1 LLEELLQEYE
11 QALGV
16 PQSKGPER
24 DEIAVHACVNSV
36 PDEVTF
42 FKDSCELNSSLQPPV
57 SGNQIDSSGQNK
69 SLYRTASKASVGEQL
84 FEIWREDGEE
94 ALQGKAVRTA
104 HLCTRVNKT
113 PRHHRHLLMHHDHDC
128 LEEDNHEGGARKKE
142 HARSFEQKSASMLPL
157 DDSRPPWFKR
167 SMQHGC
173 NRFVLNP
180 FSRKRVSWDMAGFAA
195 LAWDLFQVPVAVF
208 SPPEDDTFWVTL
220 GWIATVYWTLDIPA
234 SCMVGYFDR
243 LGNLTMNWRCV
254 VKRYLKT
261 WFFFDVLMVSLD
273 WARIFLDGVE
283 TASKSSRILKVL
295 RFVRT
300 FRLLRLFRSS
310 KMKDAVLALQ
320 EEIDS
325 PFIDPIFAMCT
336 NAVMILCAAH
346 FIACAWFGTGVVS
359 SNKGNWVEANEMD
372 SLNFA
377 TKYLET
383 YRMALTFSF
392 GRNIW
397 IAPQNDGEII
407 FMIAMK
413 LVGLMVFSTFV
424 GGVTSRLT
432 KIRELVEQESTQL
445 FHLKQYLKDNRT
457 SLMLKERVIR
467 YAEYARQQHKKCR
480 RSEDVVLLGLISG
493 PLHVELE
500 TEVHKPYLIINP
512 FMKEYSIASPAAL
525 SQLCF
530 SCLKEE
536 TLARSDTLFRRGE
549 ACHRMFILKSGVLC
563 YRLESKA
570 ETRAITVRKGYWFCE
585 PALWLP
591 WVHRARMKAMIEAD
605 LIYLDSVRFRD
616 STACHPSVRALCCS
630 HAAQF
635 YSHLNA
641 RPGDVWDVPP
651 ELLDPMRFADASH
664 HEELNKIEHVHP
676 MGTRFA
682 KIISKA
688 EEMSASLIHDESSD
702 DEFEDE
708 DDEYEEVLENMVEAQ
723 RRSRGDQSN
732 EGSPKSAE
740 NKDVKAASKE

>member
-1 LLEELLQEYE
+1 MPSCVEIDTGQDTRRVSVGSLGQPSTSRFCGLLEELLQEYE

-69 SLYRTASKASVGEQL
+69 SLYRTASTAFREKAAGVQL
-84 FEIWREDGEE
+84 FEIWRDGGEE

-113 PRHHRHLLMHHDHDC
+113 PRHHRHLLMHHDHHGHDHDC

-300 FRLLRLFRSS
+300 F
-310 KMKDAVLALQ
+310 
-320 EEIDS
+320 
-325 PFIDPIFAMCT
+325 
-336 NAVMILCAAH
+336 
-346 FIACAWFGTGVVS
+346 
-359 SNKGNWVEANEMD
+359 
-372 SLNFA
+372 
-377 TKYLET
+377 
-383 YRMALTFSF
+383 
-392 GRNIW
+392 
-397 IAPQNDGEII
+397 
-407 FMIAMK
+407 
-413 LVGLMVFSTFV
+413 
-424 GGVTSRLT
+424 
-432 KIRELVEQESTQL
+432 
-445 FHLKQYLKDNRT
+445 
-457 SLMLKERVIR
+457 
-467 YAEYARQQHKKCR
+467 
-480 RSEDVVLLGLISG
+480 
-493 PLHVELE
+493 
-500 TEVHKPYLIINP
+500 
-512 FMKEYSIASPAAL
+512 
-525 SQLCF
+525 
-530 SCLKEE
+530 
-536 TLARSDTLFRRGE
+536 
-549 ACHRMFILKSGVLC
+549 
-563 YRLESKA
+563 
-570 ETRAITVRKGYWFCE
+570 
-585 PALWLP
+585 
-591 WVHRARMKAMIEAD
+591 
-605 LIYLDSVRFRD
+605 
-616 STACHPSVRALCCS
+616 
-630 HAAQF
+630 
-635 YSHLNA
+635 
-641 RPGDVWDVPP
+641 
-651 ELLDPMRFADASH
+651 
-664 HEELNKIEHVHP
+664 
-676 MGTRFA
+676 
-682 KIISKA
+682 
-688 EEMSASLIHDESSD
+688 
-702 DEFEDE
+702 
-708 DDEYEEVLENMVEAQ
+708 
-723 RRSRGDQSN
+723 
-732 EGSPKSAE
+732 
-740 NKDVKAASKE
+740 